1 MKKLLTIM
9 MLCLSLFSVCYADQD
24 TTVLS
29 MPTKC
34 FNAKGIIPYID
45 GTADEE
51 FERKA
56 NGVIMNTV
64 REIVKQ
70 VGSAGSFSY
79 SVQLNRPSL
88 VSVLL
93 KAQNGS
99 RVNYKALNLDL
110 TTGRDAVINEFF
122 VNDDSLK
129 NALGKFEGYV
139 FTEEGVF
146 LRNSAK
152 VKYTRF
158 VPYSEILTSVRIGE
172 AGRLF
177 KIARLTRKSEKK
189 ILHIAKNN
197 LFAIQLDSNPTTGYR
212 WEAELPKDGQI
223 MKVASSFVIPKP
235 EDQQVGTPGKEILFF
250 YTTAPGSYDITFR
263 YKRGWEKFNV
273 DEFVTTVAVRE

>member
-1 MKKLLTIM
+1 MKKLLTTIL
-9 MLCLSLFSVCYADQD
+9 LCLSLFGVCYADQD

-45 GTADEE
+45 GTAEE
-51 FERKA
+51 DFEKKA
-56 NGVIMNTV
+56 NAVIVSTV
-64 REIVKQ
+64 RELVKQ

-88 VSVLL
+88 VAILL

-99 RVNYKALNLDL
+99 KVNYRALNLDL
-110 TTGRDAVINEFF
+110 TNGRDVGINEFF

-129 NALGKFEGYV
+129 GTLGNYQGYV
-139 FTEEGVF
+139 FTENGVF
-146 LRNSAK
+146 LRNSPK
-152 VKYTRF
+152 VQYTRF
-158 VPYSEILTSVRIGE
+158 VPYSKILTSVRIGE

-189 ILHIAKNN
+189 ILHIKKNS

-212 WEAELPKDGQI
+212 WEADLPKDGQI
-223 MKVASSFVIPKP
+223 MRVASSFIIPKP

-250 YTTAPGSYDITFR
+250 YTTTAGSYELPFR

-273 DEFVTTVAVRE
+273 DEFVTTVVVRE